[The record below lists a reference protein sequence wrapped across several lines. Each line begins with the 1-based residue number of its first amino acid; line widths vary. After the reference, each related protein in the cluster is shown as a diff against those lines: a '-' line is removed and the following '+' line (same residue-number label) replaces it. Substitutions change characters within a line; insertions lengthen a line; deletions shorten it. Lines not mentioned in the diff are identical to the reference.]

1 VRFPGPAPTPR
12 RGGLARR
19 DPAAGSSAGTTS
31 RARPSRHLGG
41 AFADVEADLAAGI
54 SADHASF
61 TAAASRGDAA
71 LGGLAAGMGIASLL
85 MSAGCAWGLSRRIAE
100 YR

>member
-1 VRFPGPAPTPR
+1 
-12 RGGLARR
+12 
-19 DPAAGSSAGTTS
+19 
-31 RARPSRHLGG
+31 
-41 AFADVEADLAAGI
+41 VEADLAAGV

-61 TAAASRGDAA
+61 TAAAGRGDDA

>member
-1 VRFPGPAPTPR
+1 VAL
-12 RGGLARR
+12 RG
-19 DPAAGSSAGTTS
+19 
-31 RARPSRHLGG
+31 
-41 AFADVEADLAAGI
+41 LAAGI

-61 TAAASRGDAA
+61 TATASRGDGA

-85 MSAGCAWGLSRRIAE
+85 MASGGAWGLSRRIAE